1 MAGCGSNSAADL
13 VSSVAMRRQVAMG
26 AGRRV
31 KKKEGMPQRLDRQ
44 KALRRRRKGGREEL
58 REEEEEEEQAQMQ
71 LRQGQEG
78 EEGEE
83 EGEGEEEEEEADALR

>member
-58 REEEEEEEQAQMQ
+58 REEEEEEQAQMQ